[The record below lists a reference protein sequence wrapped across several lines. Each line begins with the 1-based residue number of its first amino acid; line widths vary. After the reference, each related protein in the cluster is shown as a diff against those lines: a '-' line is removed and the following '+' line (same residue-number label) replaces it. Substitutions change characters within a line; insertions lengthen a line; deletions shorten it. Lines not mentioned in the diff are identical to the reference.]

1 MSDTTSPLLELAAKR
16 GRRFG
21 IKAEL
26 LIAFGAMTVMT
37 IIASLIAWL
46 AFSEIDHAVSRI
58 TVSTVPSISRAHAIA
73 AEVAE
78 ITASAPVLMASA
90 TQDGRAQARRAL
102 AATEEKLR
110 ALMVELS
117 ATDVDQKSLTELQT
131 LQDQIAANLS
141 LLDGVVEHRLTLRT
155 KIARILGQL
164 ASTHRRFLET
174 LEPLIDD
181 AVFETVINSEDVTRD
196 SADRMTRLVDGGM
209 ARARHLLEIKAE
221 VNYTAGILAQVAT
234 ISDSDMI
241 RPLHE
246 QFVAAS
252 DSIRRDLEALTDTPD
267 KTRLQRRVRALLVHG
282 QGIDSVFEVRR
293 LELEVSRLP
302 TRQTPTTTA
311 RDLAADVNAA
321 HERLLLMLAT
331 IIDDAIFD
339 VVISSEQAV
348 HESQIQITGLINDG
362 VGNLRALLTI
372 RAEANLAAGLL
383 NEASGVS
390 DRRMIGPLRER
401 FVAARSRISRLLR
414 QHLSAR
420 DFGPLEQ
427 ISFALMSFGGE
438 SGNLFA
444 LRHEELEQSETA
456 AGALRKGSEI
466 ATQLGAVTRSLVD
479 GARDASASD
488 GFRAQDAIGSGQIL
502 LLIVIAATVFG
513 AISIIVFYVTPRVVQ
528 PLVDMTNA
536 LVRLAAGDTTVQL
549 PAQHRRDEIGDMALA
564 FKVFRDTAQAR
575 SNLSRYFSPKL
586 VEELAHRDQP
596 LGPVRRQ
603 NVAVLFADIVGFTRI
618 SENQSPEMTMMLLR
632 EFHKR
637 MEEQVFSENGVME
650 KFIGDALLATFGV
663 PDPGAHDA
671 VDALRCARGMHDT
684 LTRWNTERVEVDE
697 QPVRIGIG
705 LNYGPAVLGDIGS
718 ERNMAFAVIGDTTN
732 TASRLEG
739 LTRELACDIVISGAF
754 VNAVRRQAG
763 DDAESLLAGFLEG
776 ESHTLRGRSKKVPV
790 WTYTAADA

>member
-1 MSDTTSPLLELAAKR
+1 MSDATSPLLELAAKR

-46 AFSEIDHAVSRI
+46 AFSEIDNAVSRI

-90 TQDGRAQARRAL
+90 TQDGRAQARRVL

-110 ALMVELS
+110 ALMVELAS
-117 ATDVDQKSLTELQT
+117 TDVDQVALTELQI

-141 LLDGVVEHRLTLRT
+141 HLDEVVEHRLTLRT
-155 KIARILGQL
+155 KIAQSLGRL
-164 ASTHRRFLET
+164 ASTHPRFLET

-181 AVFETVINSEDVTRD
+181 AVFKTVINSEDVTRD

-246 QFVAAS
+246 HFVAAA

-282 QGIDSVFEVRR
+282 QGLDSVFEVRR

-311 RDLAADVNAA
+311 RDLAADINAA
-321 HERLLLMLAT
+321 HEQLLLMLAT

-348 HESQIQITGLINDG
+348 RESQIQITGLINDG
-362 VGNLRALLTI
+362 VGNLRALLTV
-372 RAEANLAAGLL
+372 RAEANLEAGLL

-401 FVAARSRISRLLR
+401 FVAARSRVSRLLR

-420 DFGPLEQ
+420 DYGALDQ
-427 ISFALMSFGGE
+427 ISFALMSFGSE

-444 LRHEELEQSETA
+444 LRHEELEQVETA
-456 AGALRKGSEI
+456 AAALAKGSKI
-466 ATQLGAVTRSLVD
+466 AAQLGTVTRSLVD

-502 LLIVIAATVFG
+502 LLIVIAATVSG

-564 FKVFRDTAQAR
+564 FKVFRDTAQAPRTCHAIFRPSSSR
-575 SNLSRYFSPKL
+575 SSRIATSRSVRCGGRMSRCCSPTSWGSPGFP
-586 VEELAHRDQP
+586 RIN
-596 LGPVRRQ
+596 RR
-603 NVAVLFADIVGFTRI
+603 
-618 SENQSPEMTMMLLR
+618 
-632 EFHKR
+632 K
-637 MEEQVFSENGVME
+637 
-650 KFIGDALLATFGV
+650 
-663 PDPGAHDA
+663 
-671 VDALRCARGMHDT
+671 
-684 LTRWNTERVEVDE
+684 
-697 QPVRIGIG
+697 
-705 LNYGPAVLGDIGS
+705 
-718 ERNMAFAVIGDTTN
+718 
-732 TASRLEG
+732 
-739 LTRELACDIVISGAF
+739 
-754 VNAVRRQAG
+754 
-763 DDAESLLAGFLEG
+763 
-776 ESHTLRGRSKKVPV
+776 
-790 WTYTAADA
+790 